1 MKIEV
6 FAILESVLRTGTIAA
21 ASRESNLTASAV
33 SIQMK
38 NLESYVGEPL
48 FDRSGLQV
56 KPLPLAL
63 KISEIMKR
71 AAAEMAQLRQPTEIA
86 IKGTARIG
94 MIESMQPL
102 LLPEMFKILGASYAE
117 LHVNIRRGKSG
128 ELTDAVKSGELDA
141 AVVGQPETGGTSRLH
156 WHPLFRRELVLIA
169 PPEETDHRLPSVFAR
184 HAWIRYDR
192 GTIAG
197 RLATRYVNARVRAT
211 IAGQELDSV
220 RAIAAMVSAGLGVS
234 VVQLAEPGLALAFPM
249 QVFSLRQAPV
259 LTISMVSRK
268 VDREK
273 RILVAVQDVLERAAR
288 VAKVVR

>member
-6 FAILESVLRTGTIAA
+6 FAILDAVLRTGTIAA
-21 ASRESNLTASAV
+21 ASRECNLTASAI
-33 SIQMK
+33 SIQIK

-56 KPLPLAL
+56 KALPLAF
-63 KISEIMKR
+63 KISDIMKR
-71 AAAEMAQLRQPTEIA
+71 AAAEMAQLRHTTEIA
-86 IKGTARIG
+86 VKGVARLG
-94 MIESMQPL
+94 MIETMQPL
-102 LLPEMFKILGASYAE
+102 LLPEMFKILGADYAQVQ
-117 LHVNIRRGKSG
+117 VNLRRGKSG
-128 ELTDAVKSGELDA
+128 ELTDAVKAGELDA
-141 AVVGQPETGGTSRLH
+141 AVVGQPEAGGSSRLH

-169 PPEETDHRLPSVFAR
+169 PPDETDHRLPSVFAR

-197 RLATRYVNARVRAT
+197 RLAARYVNARVDAP

-220 RAIAAMVSAGLGVS
+220 RAIAAMVSAGLGAS

-259 LTISMVSRK
+259 LTVSMVSRK
-268 VDREK
+268 IDREK

-288 VAKVVR
+288 AVKVSR